1 MVMELIQEKVSLGQ
15 NVNFV
20 LKTGNEI
27 EGTVHEITSEYVSVL
42 RENEVIVILE
52 DLIGA
57 WETKQDDQ
65 EFFGLSEDT
74 VVEKV
79 EFDWEENKTK
89 DQTDSAVVFSSRHN
103 NTEEKIELKHKVMY
117 MLMGSGATLV
127 IIFIIK
133 FFNLV

>member
-15 NVNFV
+15 QVKFV

-42 RENEVIVILE
+42 REDEVIVILK

-57 WETKQDDQ
+57 WETKQEEQ

-89 DQTDSAVVFSSRHN
+89 DQTDSAVVFSSRQGN
-103 NTEEKIELKHKVMY
+103 PEQNIELKHKVMY
-117 MLMGSGATLV
+117 MLIGSGATLT
-127 IIFIIK
+127 IIFIVKI
-133 FFNLV
+133 FNLV